1 MCGGGGGGGGS
12 GCSGGQMTLG
22 CSVSLVVEEKKVCRQ
37 FCAPD
42 QTRRTRSDGGVLI
55 VCSGK

>member
-1 MCGGGGGGGGS
+1 MCGGGGGS

-22 CSVSLVVEEKKVCRQ
+22 CSVSLVVEEKVCRQ

-55 VCSGK
+55 VSSGK

>member
-1 MCGGGGGGGGS
+1 MCGGGGGGS

-22 CSVSLVVEEKKVCRQ
+22 CSISLVVEEKKVCRQ